1 MMVAGERIF
10 DGQRFIR
17 GTLAIQGGRI
27 AAIKSAREGYALIT
41 PGLID
46 SHLHLV
52 NLGLDLQGLQLN
64 RCQSQGEFIADLR
77 KHLQAGGEG
86 WITGRG
92 WDQNKLGFTPH
103 RQLLDFLCPH
113 RPMILTRACGH
124 VAAVNSKALEAAGI
138 TKATVVA
145 GGVLQ
150 RDFSGEL
157 TGILEEKAVNL
168 VTDVIPQP
176 DAATLY
182 SALVAAIKYAYSC
195 GITGAHTDDRGQVK
209 DYLSLWDLY
218 HRVTQSYPLRVQLH
232 YTIGSPEDLRDYLR
246 LGSEHKDT
254 DFVFKGAAKLFLD
267 GSLGART
274 AALMEDYSDDP
285 GNKGVLVY
293 DDSTVREIVTIAEES
308 GIQLA
313 VHAIGDRA
321 AEQFLRILREVR
333 GAKPGRV
340 RHRIVHFQVT
350 NIDQINRAKALDLA
364 IDIQPGFLP
373 TDMQWAES
381 RLGRKRLQTSYCW
394 RTMDKAGLY
403 LSGGSDAPVEDINP
417 WRGVA
422 VAVTRQDGRG
432 NFAAAWQKD
441 ESLTLTRSLSLF
453 TAAAA
458 GVAGWQQLGTIGPGN
473 LADLG
478 LYSQFDPDNLWET
491 RPDQVLIQGNTVYQR

>member
-1 MMVAGERIF
+1 
-10 DGQRFIR
+10 
-17 GTLAIQGGRI
+17 
-27 AAIKSAREGYALIT
+27 
-41 PGLID
+41 
-46 SHLHLV
+46 
-52 NLGLDLQGLQLN
+52 
-64 RCQSQGEFIADLR
+64 
-77 KHLQAGGEG
+77 
-86 WITGRG
+86 
-92 WDQNKLGFTPH
+92 
-103 RQLLDFLCPH
+103 
-113 RPMILTRACGH
+113 
-124 VAAVNSKALEAAGI
+124 
-138 TKATVVA
+138 
-145 GGVLQ
+145 
-150 RDFSGEL
+150 
-157 TGILEEKAVNL
+157 
-168 VTDVIPQP
+168 
-176 DAATLY
+176 
-182 SALVAAIKYAYSC
+182 
-195 GITGAHTDDRGQVK
+195 
-209 DYLSLWDLY
+209 
-218 HRVTQSYPLRVQLH
+218 
-232 YTIGSPEDLRDYLR
+232 
-246 LGSEHKDT
+246 
-254 DFVFKGAAKLFLD
+254 
-267 GSLGART
+267 
-274 AALMEDYSDDP
+274 MEDYSDDP

-422 VAVTRQDGRG
+422 AAVTRQDGRG